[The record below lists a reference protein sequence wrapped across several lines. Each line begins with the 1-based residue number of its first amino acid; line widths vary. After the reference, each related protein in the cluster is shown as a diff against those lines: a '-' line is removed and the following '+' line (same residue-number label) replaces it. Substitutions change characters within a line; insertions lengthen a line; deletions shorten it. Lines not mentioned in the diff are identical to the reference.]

1 MPTEDEVLL
10 AFEEFDKNGTGLLDV
25 TKIQAVAEKMQ
36 FFMTNE
42 EAKKMIEEIDED
54 RDGYINWAEFRRAVL

>member
-42 EAKKMIEEIDED
+42 EAKKMIEEID
-54 RDGYINWAEFRRAVL
+54 